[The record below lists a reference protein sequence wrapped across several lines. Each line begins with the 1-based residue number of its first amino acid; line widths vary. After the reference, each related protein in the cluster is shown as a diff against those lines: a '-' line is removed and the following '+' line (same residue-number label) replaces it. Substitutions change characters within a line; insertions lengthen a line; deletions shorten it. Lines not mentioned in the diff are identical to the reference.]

1 MLHRFIA
8 LSLSEYNDA
17 NITGSCQSLIR
28 SCNQNST
35 GLHHIDLSVLDIS
48 VVVEIRDWVN
58 EGKRLDSHTSYTL
71 VRCLIKKKCVDKIL
85 MPVNLPSQPG
95 LDKI

>member
-1 MLHRFIA
+1 MAKSLKSKTSISEYKMLKEYLFLCVPVLMGNLLILHRFIA

-28 SCNQNST
+28 SCNRNST

-48 VVVEIRDWVN
+48 VVVEI
-58 EGKRLDSHTSYTL
+58 
-71 VRCLIKKKCVDKIL
+71 KI
-85 MPVNLPSQPG
+85 NSGG
-95 LDKI
+95 LGE